1 VLDAWALD
9 PPPAAPGA
17 LGTLARSWLGPA
29 ARFRLAVLATL
40 AAVAVGVQVA
50 RSIVWGG
57 GRPPTTAVEHV
68 INHLDVLWALPAIQA
83 ALSLAGFLTY
93 RGLPERTEHA
103 VLTAVPPCLQ
113 EVSFR
118 IVSRG
123 TNVEALRASLAA
135 TRREAAAATGLRHRI
150 EVVTDVP
157 VDLEPGPDLV
167 QLVVPPDYQTAN
179 DTLYKARALQ
189 YALERSDLP
198 ADGWILH
205 LDEESHPSRSLIAG
219 MAQAITE
226 EEASGAHRIGQGAI
240 LYHRNLRSHP
250 TLTLAD
256 MVRTG
261 DDLGRFHLQ
270 HRLGYT
276 LFGLHGSFI
285 VVRNSVERAVGFD
298 LGPEGSITEDAFW
311 ALCQM
316 KTGRR
321 CRWVDGYLHEQ
332 APRSARDFVRQRRRW
347 FAGLVRVVA
356 FADTTAWLRAGLA
369 LFTFL
374 WATTWLALLYAY
386 VQLGLGLRTPPVVA
400 ALGDFSLAT
409 YITTYLVGLHVNLR
423 EDDGPP
429 RPRRQVALLY
439 VAQVALLPLFTVLEA
454 LGPLT
459 GLVRPER
466 GFTVIR
472 K

>member
-1 VLDAWALD
+1 VLELHALD
-9 PPPAAPGA
+9 RPPAVLRP
-17 LGTLARSWLGPA
+17 LARPRLGPA
-29 ARFRLAVLATL
+29 GRFRLAVVISL
-40 AAVAVGVQVA
+40 AAVAVGVQLA
-50 RSIVWGG
+50 RGLVWGD
-57 GRPPTTAVEHV
+57 GRPPVTAFEHV
-68 INHLDVLWALPAIQA
+68 VSHLELLWALPAIHA
-83 ALSLAGFLTY
+83 ALSLAGFLSY
-93 RGLPERTEHA
+93 RGLPERAAPATPP
-103 VLTAVPPCLQ
+103 PPCPK

-123 TNVEALRASLAA
+123 TNVDALRASLSA
-135 TRREAAAATGLRHRI
+135 TRREAAAAGLRHRI
-150 EVVTDVP
+150 EVVTDVA

-167 QLVVPPDYQTAN
+167 QFVVPPGYRTAN
-179 DTLYKARALQ
+179 ETLYKARALQ
-189 YALERSDLP
+189 YALEHSDLP

-205 LDEESHPSRSLIAG
+205 LDEESHPSQSLIRG
-219 MAQAITE
+219 ITRAIAE
-226 EEASGAHRIGQGAI
+226 EEASGALRIGQGAI
-240 LYHRNLRSHP
+240 LYHRNLGSHP
-250 TLTLAD
+250 ALTLAD

-285 VVRNSVERAVGFD
+285 LVRNSVERIVGFD

-316 KTGRR
+316 KTGTR

-347 FAGLVRVVA
+347 FAGIVRVVA
-356 FADTTAWLRAGLA
+356 FADTTAWLRAALA

-386 VQLGLGLRTPPVVA
+386 LQLALGLHTPPVLA
-400 ALGDFSLAT
+400 LLGDFSLAT
-409 YITTYLVGLHVNLR
+409 YITTYVIGLHVNLR
-423 EDDGPP
+423 ECPS
-429 RPRRQVALLY
+429 RPLWKVMLLY
-439 VAQVALLPLFTVLEA
+439 VAQVALLPVFTALEA

-459 GLVRPER
+459 GLIRPER
-466 GFTVIR
+466 GFTVIA